1 MRMDQWIQF
10 AQEQWYVL
18 VLGLIAVAVII
29 RVVKAVVKWALIIA
43 IIVGIGY
50 YGLNYTDK
58 IKEVGS
64 QMMDY
69 AREQAFEAM
78 AGEAENAE
86 YTMEA
91 DGSYTIQSTNLT
103 LHGQAGSDQVEISF
117 KGQSFTFSINDA
129 IQVYIDH
136 AKSNASM

>member
-1 MRMDQWIQF
+1 MDQWLQF

-29 RVVKAVVKWALIIA
+29 KVIKAVVKWVLIIA
-43 IIVGIGY
+43 VIVGIGY

-64 QMMDY
+64 QVMDY
-69 AREQAFEAM
+69 AKEQAFEAM

-86 YTMEA
+86 YTMEP
-91 DGSYTIQSTNLT
+91 DGSYTIRSTNLT
-103 LHGQAGSDQVEISF
+103 LRGEADSDKVEISF

-136 AKSNASM
+136 AKSNSSI